1 MTPPQR
7 DELGVI
13 TRDPTPTPIPVPDK
27 GPECT
32 AKTDIDVQGIVEF
45 LYLKAKPKGVE
56 LIEMAWGYADGQDV
70 SAESLPYRETFSH
83 NPLRLHFREEDRGKK
98 VCFMMRYC
106 TREGNSPWSV
116 AKTVMVP

>member
-32 AKTDIDVQGIVEF
+32 ARTDIDVQGIVEF

-56 LIEMAWGYADGQDV
+56 LIEMAWGYAGGQDV

-83 NPLRLHFREEDRGKK
+83 NPLRLHFREEDRSTSGLRLLIA
-98 VCFMMRYC
+98 FSISRFAAL
-106 TREGNSPWSV
+106 R
-116 AKTVMVP
+116 KTKPL